1 MAIGVTCL
9 PQNAV
14 SGAFAAQDM
23 LGDIQSFPLLP
34 MKSHG
39 IPYSSKDEAVNKTR
53 GAAQDPEQGEKDR
66 LIQATAFV
74 D

>member
-1 MAIGVTCL
+1 MPIA
-9 PQNAV
+9 
-14 SGAFAAQDM
+14 
-23 LGDIQSFPLLP
+23 IQSFPLHP
-34 MKSHG
+34 MNSHG
-39 IPYSSKDEAVNKTR
+39 IPCASKDEAVKKTR

>member
-1 MAIGVTCL
+1 M
-9 PQNAV
+9 N
-14 SGAFAAQDM
+14 
-23 LGDIQSFPLLP
+23 
-34 MKSHG
+34 SHG
-39 IPYSSKDEAVNKTR
+39 IPCASKDEAVNKTR